1 MTTTWTDPTKHP
13 QFLFRI
19 GQTWG
24 VIPAELIETIIED
37 QLPTPLPMV
46 PGHIAGMVP
55 YGQKALPVF
64 DLQSFLSL
72 SREDD
77 AEKLVRLLVL
87 KHRGMQVGIRVDQ
100 SAGILHFTHT
110 DLRSLDGLAG
120 TTLAKWATA
129 MIETPKGIAVALN
142 VDTLL
147 DAARV

>member
-1 MTTTWTDPTKHP
+1 MTAWTDPTQHP

-19 GQTWG
+19 GETWC

-37 QLPTPLPMV
+37 QTPTPLPMV

-64 DLQSFLSL
+64 DLQSFLTL
-72 SREDD
+72 RREND
-77 AEKLVRLLVL
+77 AEALARLLVL
-87 KHRGMQVGIRVDQ
+87 KHSGMQVGIRVDQ
-100 SAGILHFTHT
+100 SAGILHLAAA

-120 TTLAKWATA
+120 TTLARWATA
-129 MIETPKGIAVALN
+129 MVETQKGIAVALN